1 MSQFLKKTAAF
12 WATIAPGIFLIG
24 YNIGTGSITT
34 MASAGAAYN
43 MTMTWALLLSCIFTY
58 VLIIA
63 FSRYTMVTGRTAMWG
78 FRSNFGRPVTIFI
91 MLSMLFG
98 ELVSCMGVMGV
109 VTQVLQEWSRPL
121 TSDGEGFSMFWMALF
136 FCALLYY
143 IFWQGKQSF
152 FEKILSI
159 FVFIMGAAF
168 LLTMFMVIPHPMDI
182 IEGLVPRIP
191 DDSNAFMIVAGMVGT
206 TMGGILY
213 VVRSILVSEKGWKI
227 EDMKLQKRDARI
239 SVSLMFFLSFAVMAC
254 AAGTM
259 YPLGLKVDN
268 AIDMVKLMEPLAGR
282 LAVSAFVAGIVAAG
296 LSSLFP
302 IIILAPWLFSDYM
315 GIKRDLTRP
324 WVRITVLICTLCGL
338 VVPVFGGSPVGV
350 MIFSQTLAI
359 IATPLVVALMMILL
373 NKRSEM
379 GEYTATL
386 RDNIM
391 YWIVLIFSVVIA
403 VVGIM
408 GIFDL

>member
-1 MSQFLKKTAAF
+1 
-12 WATIAPGIFLIG
+12 
-24 YNIGTGSITT
+24 
-34 MASAGAAYN
+34 
-43 MTMTWALLLSCIFTY
+43 
-58 VLIIA
+58 
-63 FSRYTMVTGRTAMWG
+63 
-78 FRSNFGRPVTIFI
+78 
-91 MLSMLFG
+91 
-98 ELVSCMGVMGV
+98 
-109 VTQVLQEWSRPL
+109 
-121 TSDGEGFSMFWMALF
+121 
-136 FCALLYY
+136 
-143 IFWQGKQSF
+143 
-152 FEKILSI
+152 
-159 FVFIMGAAF
+159 
-168 LLTMFMVIPHPMDI
+168 
-182 IEGLVPRIP
+182 
-191 DDSNAFMIVAGMVGT
+191 
-206 TMGGILY
+206 MGGILY

-227 EDMKLQKRDARI
+227 EDMKLQKRDARV

-259 YPLGLKVDN
+259 FPLGLKVDN

-282 LAVSAFVAGIVAAG
+282 LAVSAFVAGIVAAV

-324 WVRITVLICTLCGL
+324 WVRIIVLVCTLCGL

-379 GEYTATL
+379 GEYKATL
-386 RDNIM
+386 RDNVM

-408 GIFDL
+408 GIFNM